1 MDSVRHALCIVVLI
15 LGAGIVLP
23 LPLGIVVGRLL
34 RKRT

>member
-1 MDSVRHALCIVVLI
+1 MDTVLHTLWIVALI
-15 LGAGIVLP
+15 LGVGIVLP